1 MPPLLKYIVRRL
13 LLLPLTLLIITLTLY
28 GFATLVPVEE
38 RARLYFP
45 PRRDLEYISYDQ
57 EQALITRI
65 IRERGLN
72 EPFPIQYLNW
82 LGNLVRGEW
91 GWSPNLRVWVLE
103 YMQRRIPVTLELT
116 LYAMLLFIPLGIISG
131 VIASRHHRKRVDDG
145 FRAGA
150 FVATSVPPF
159 ILGLMM
165 ISVLYVGLHWFAPGR
180 LSANMETAV
189 RAPTF
194 NAYTGLITID
204 GVLNGRFDVT
214 TDALLHLVMPVLV
227 VAALPWATVA
237 RVTRAG
243 MIEESGKEYA
253 VAAQARGISQRSL
266 IWRHTLRNTLS
277 PALTAS
283 ALSAA
288 TLVTG
293 IYVVEIIFNFK
304 GVSELISGA
313 VQTYA
318 LDVAAALGFA
328 VYSILLVLV
337 IMLILDILQ
346 AILDPR
352 IRERITA

>member
-1 MPPLLKYIVRRL
+1 MS
-13 LLLPLTLLIITLTLY
+13 
-28 GFATLVPVEE
+28 A
-38 RARLYFP
+38 
-45 PRRDLEYISYDQ
+45 
-57 EQALITRI
+57 EQAQKVIERI

-91 GWSPNLRVWVLE
+91 GYSTNLRVWVFE
-103 YMQRRIPVTLELT
+103 YIQRRIPVTLELT
-116 LYAMLLFIPLGIISG
+116 LFAVLLFIPLGIVSG
-131 VIASRHHRKRVDDG
+131 VLASRYHRGRVDHS
-145 FRAGA
+145 FRATA
-150 FVATSVPPF
+150 FIATSIPPF

-165 ISVLYVGLHWFAPGR
+165 ISVFYVGLHWFAPGR
-180 LSANMETAV
+180 LSTSIETIV
-189 RAPTF
+189 RSAAFHP
-194 NAYTGLITID
+194 YTGFMTVD
-204 GVLNGRFDVT
+204 GVLNGRLDVT
-214 TDALLHLVMPVLV
+214 ADALLHLVMPVVV

-253 VAAQARGISQRSL
+253 IAAQARGVPQRA
-266 IWRHTLRNTLS
+266 IVWRHTLRNTLS

-304 GVSELISGA
+304 GVSELIGGA

-318 LDVAAALGFA
+318 LDIAAALGFA
-328 VYSILLVLV
+328 VYSVVLVLV
-337 IMLILDILQ
+337 IMLLLDILQ

-352 IRERITA
+352 LRERIDA

>member
-1 MPPLLKYIVRRL
+1 MPPLLKYIFRRL
-13 LLLPLTLLIITLTLY
+13 LIVPLTLLIITLILY
-28 GFATLVPVEE
+28 GFAMLVPVEQ
-38 RARLYFP
+38 RAQVYW
-45 PRRDLEYISYDQ
+45 PRNINPEALSVDQ
-57 EQALITRI
+57 VQKIIERI

-72 EPFPIQYLNW
+72 DPFPIQYLNW

-91 GWSPNLRVWVLE
+91 GWSPNLQVWVLE
-103 YMQRRIPVTLELT
+103 YLQRRIPVTLELT
-116 LYAMLLFIPLGIISG
+116 LFAMLLFIPLGIVSG
-131 VIASRHHRKRVDDG
+131 VVASRRHRGRVDHS
-145 FRAGA
+145 FRATA
-150 FVATSVPPF
+150 FIATSIPPF

-165 ISVLYVGLHWFAPGR
+165 ISVFYVGLHWFAPGR
-180 LSANMETAV
+180 LSSSIEAIV
-189 RAPTF
+189 RSSAFHP
-194 NAYTGLITID
+194 YTGFMTVD
-204 GVLNGRFDVT
+204 GVLNGRLDVT
-214 TDALLHLVMPVLV
+214 ADALMHLVMPVVV

-253 VAAQARGISQRSL
+253 IAARAHGVPLRS
-266 IWRHTLRNTLS
+266 IVWRHTLRNTLS

-293 IYVVEIIFNFK
+293 IYVAEIIFNLK

-318 LDVAAALGFA
+318 LDIAAALGFA
-328 VYSILLVLV
+328 VYSVVLVLV
-337 IMLILDILQ
+337 IMLLLDILQ

-352 IRERITA
+352 LRERIDA

>member
-1 MPPLLKYIVRRL
+1 MPPLLKYITRRL
-13 LLLPLTLLIITLTLY
+13 LLVPLTLVIITVLLY
-28 GFATLVPVEE
+28 GFAMSVPVAE
-38 RARLYFP
+38 RAQVYW
-45 PRRDLEYISYDQ
+45 PRNLNPEALSA
-57 EQALITRI
+57 EQAQKVIERI

-91 GWSPNLRVWVLE
+91 GYSTNLRVWVLE
-103 YMQRRIPVTLELT
+103 YIQRRIPVTLELT
-116 LYAMLLFIPLGIISG
+116 LFAVLLFIPLGIVSG
-131 VIASRHHRKRVDDG
+131 VLASRYHRGRVDHS
-145 FRAGA
+145 FRATA
-150 FVATSVPPF
+150 FIATSIPPF

-165 ISVLYVGLHWFAPGR
+165 ISVFYVGLHWFAPGR
-180 LSANMETAV
+180 LSTSIETIV
-189 RAPTF
+189 RSAAFHP
-194 NAYTGLITID
+194 YTGFMTVD
-204 GVLNGRFDVT
+204 GVLNGRLDVT
-214 TDALLHLVMPVLV
+214 TDALLHLVMPVVV

-253 VAAQARGISQRSL
+253 IAAQARGVPQRA
-266 IWRHTLRNTLS
+266 IVWRHTLRNALS

-304 GVSELISGA
+304 GVSELVGGA

-318 LDVAAALGFA
+318 LDIAAALGFA
-328 VYSILLVLV
+328 VYSVVLVLA
-337 IMLILDILQ
+337 IMLLLDILQ

-352 IRERITA
+352 LRERIDA